1 MLYDE
6 TAAFPAAQMHL
17 NRFSCKL
24 IESAIFSNLIAEMR
38 QEVILGR
45 SRRTVARISPQTW
58 LEITSE
64 EEKEPVR

>member
-1 MLYDE
+1 
-6 TAAFPAAQMHL
+6 
-17 NRFSCKL
+17 
-24 IESAIFSNLIAEMR
+24 MR